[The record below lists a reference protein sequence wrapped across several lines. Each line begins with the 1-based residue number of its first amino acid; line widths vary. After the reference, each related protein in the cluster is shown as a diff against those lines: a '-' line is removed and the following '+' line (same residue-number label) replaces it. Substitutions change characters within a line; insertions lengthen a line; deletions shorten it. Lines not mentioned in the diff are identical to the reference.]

1 MECAR
6 VPEPA
11 HEVPG
16 GGGPEAAATLLQSLN
31 GSLHELSQPMTV
43 LLCTL
48 EYGASLDSLK
58 EMKETMAI
66 SQEACERL
74 RQTIVAMQSRVRE
87 AMEGGRDEMG
97 GAGGEVEE
105 RGQRDA

>member
-1 MECAR
+1 

-11 HEVPG
+11 HQAPG
-16 GGGPEAAATLLQSLN
+16 CGGPGAATLLQSLN

-48 EYGASLDSLK
+48 DYGASLDSLK

-74 RQTIVAMQSRVRE
+74 RQTIVAMQTRVRE
-87 AMEGGRDEMG
+87 AMEDGGDEV
-97 GAGGEVEE
+97 A
-105 RGQRDA
+105 

>member
-1 MECAR
+1 

-11 HEVPG
+11 HHAPG
-16 GGGPEAAATLLQSLN
+16 CGGSGAAATLLQSLN

-48 EYGASLDSLK
+48 DYGASLDSLK

-74 RQTIVAMQSRVRE
+74 RQTIVAMQMRVRE
-87 AMEGGRDEMG
+87 AMEDGGDEV
-97 GAGGEVEE
+97 A
-105 RGQRDA
+105 

>member
-1 MECAR
+1 MGCGRE
-6 VPEPA
+6 PEPA
-11 HEVPG
+11 HQASVG
-16 GGGPEAAATLLQSLN
+16 GGSAGAATLLQSLN

-48 EYGASLDSLK
+48 DYGASLDSLK

-74 RQTIVAMQSRVRE
+74 RQTIVAMQTRVRE
-87 AMEGGRDEMG
+87 AMEDGGDEL
-97 GAGGEVEE
+97 A
-105 RGQRDA
+105 